1 MSVTSMRVEKLHAEL
16 FDKMQ
21 EEQRVYIEDLKTK
34 TADEILNHAYEY
46 LIREDFLEE
55 MENIN
60 LNERQIRAMLVTETP
75 LADLYRKWIDTED
88 PHKED
93 IKCTINNYS
102 ADEAERLGIKEK
114 RRDRD
119 AR

>member
-1 MSVTSMRVEKLHAEL
+1 MSVSSMRVEKLHAEL

-34 TADEILNHAYEY
+34 TPDEILNHAYEY

-60 LNERQIRAMLVTETP
+60 LKERQIRAILATETP

-102 ADEAERLGIKEK
+102 ADEAERLGIKDK

>member
-1 MSVTSMRVEKLHAEL
+1 MFAFNSSATFLISAFEEPTQVT
-16 FDKMQ
+16 
-21 EEQRVYIEDLKTK
+21 
-34 TADEILNHAYEY
+34 
-46 LIREDFLEE
+46 
-55 MENIN
+55 
-60 LNERQIRAMLVTETP
+60 
-75 LADLYRKWIDTED
+75 
-88 PHKED
+88 HKED

>member
-1 MSVTSMRVEKLHAEL
+1 MSVSSMRLEKLHAEL

-34 TADEILNHAYEY
+34 TPDEILNRAYEY
-46 LIREDFLEE
+46 LMREDFLDE
-55 MENIN
+55 MERID
-60 LNERQIRAMLVTETP
+60 LNERQIRAMLATDTP
-75 LADLYRKWIDTED
+75 LADLYRKWIDTDD

-102 ADEAERLGIKEK
+102 AEEAERLGIKEK

>member
-1 MSVTSMRVEKLHAEL
+1 MSVSSMRIEKLHAEL
-16 FDKMQ
+16 FEKMQ
-21 EEQRVYIEDLKTK
+21 EEQRVFVEKLKTK
-34 TADEILNHAYEY
+34 APDEILHQAYEY
-46 LIREDFLEE
+46 VIREDFLDE

-60 LNERQIRAMLVTETP
+60 LNERQIRAMLGTDTP

-88 PHKED
+88 PHMED
-93 IKCTINNYS
+93 IRCTINNYS
-102 ADEAERLGIKEK
+102 TEEAERLGIKEK

>member
-1 MSVTSMRVEKLHAEL
+1 MSVSSMRVEKLHAEL
-16 FDKMQ
+16 FEKMQ

-102 ADEAERLGIKEK
+102 ADEAERLGIKEE

>member
-1 MSVTSMRVEKLHAEL
+1 MSVSSMRVEKLHAEL
-16 FDKMQ
+16 FEKMQ
-21 EEQRVYIEDLKTK
+21 EEQRVFVEDLKTK
-34 TADEILNHAYEY
+34 KPDEILNRAYEY
-46 LIREDFLEE
+46 LMREDFLDE

-60 LNERQIRAMLVTETP
+60 LNERQVRAMLASATP
-75 LADLYRKWIDTED
+75 LADLYRKWTETED

-102 ADEAERLGIKEK
+102 AEEAERLGIKDK
-114 RRDRD
+114 RKDRD

>member
-1 MSVTSMRVEKLHAEL
+1 MSVSSMRVEKLHAEL
-16 FDKMQ
+16 FEKMQ

-102 ADEAERLGIKEK
+102 ADEAERLGIKEM